1 MLREASQK
9 VPSQKFSSYL
19 LGREDSLDIVI
30 EADIAEVSIAEVFIA
45 SSWA

>member
-9 VPSQKFSSYL
+9 LPSQKFSSHL
-19 LGREDSLDIVI
+19 LGREDFLDSVT
-30 EADIAEVSIAEVFIA
+30 EAGIAEVSIAVV